1 MFTDTSFPAD
11 ETMLSWKEYPRTV
24 GGLAKYLSW
33 FKEFKRP
40 RDLQHL
46 AHGSKGPHSYVSL
59 FGKQYEQTGR
69 MAACAGIVAQAVL
82 SRAAVLVLCA
92 LHALVVAIA
101 VPPCNAM
108 RVFKALHA
116 VPIS

>member
-59 FGKQYEQTGR
+59 FGKHYEQTGR
-69 MAACAGIVAQAVL
+69 MAAFNLEQGSVGNNYFLTVA
-82 SRAAVLVLCA
+82 AALADRGRYIPRLF
-92 LHALVVAIA
+92 H
-101 VPPCNAM
+101 
-108 RVFKALHA
+108 
-116 VPIS
+116 